1 VGSGKP
7 RRGYTAADLALSPP
21 AFLAQAFQGD
31 SRALRLIGPDPHHTL
46 PGATSP
52 EKTKEEEEAEDD
64 ELIEM
69 HF

>member
-1 VGSGKP
+1 
-7 RRGYTAADLALSPP
+7 
-21 AFLAQAFQGD
+21 LAQAFQGD
-31 SRALRLIGPDPHHTL
+31 SRALRLIGPDPHHIL